1 MNTPHDP
8 AASAMLA
15 GPTRDALCEAIASLD
30 TIDRQASPAVWCQT
44 LTHVGRCL
52 CSVGATA
59 HAEWYLQQGLRWAR
73 TFDGADLA
81 IDLLCELAELAAQQ
95 ARQEE
100 PGEEGHRRAHAARE
114 RARDRCFEASGLAS
128 RAADAQREV
137 AVLLRVS
144 DVLEGC
150 GDHDDAIALQCRAID
165 RMSQDPTAA
174 PQASAPQALM

>member
-1 MNTPHDP
+1 MTPPDDP

-15 GPTRDALCEAIASLD
+15 GPARDALCEAIASLD
-30 TIDRQASPAVWCQT
+30 SIDRQASPAVWCQM

-52 CSVGATA
+52 RGVGATA

-73 TFDGADLA
+73 TFDGVDLV

-100 PGEEGHRRAHAARE
+100 TGEDGHRRAHSARE

-128 RAADAQREV
+128 HAADAQREV

-150 GDHDDAIALQCRAID
+150 GDHDDAIALQCRALD
-165 RMSQDPTAA
+165 RISQDPGAA
-174 PQASAPQALM
+174 PQAAAPRALM